1 MDPKNSIL
9 EEQKQFG
16 DKPER
21 RDATTSDFR
30 FMEERVVEC
39 KTRNEN
45 SELQGIPEYE
55 I

>member
-1 MDPKNSIL
+1 MNPKNGIQ

-21 RDATTSDFR
+21 RDATTSNFR
-30 FMEERVVEC
+30 FMEEQVVEC